1 MNRPRRIFFPI
12 LLALLVTPAAL
23 AEKWAWCGTS
33 ETAPTGQRVTIY
45 YSDAFEEKD
54 GASLHDYIEG
64 FGSYVR
70 AHYDASRAVGQCRTG
85 YSSKSEASSAR
96 DEGAATVKSRGN
108 EVVFTS
114 WTY

>member
-1 MNRPRRIFFPI
+1 MV
-12 LLALLVTPAAL
+12 ALFAAPM
-23 AEKWAWCGTS
+23 AQSEKWVWCGTS

-45 YSDAFEEKD
+45 YSEVFEEQA

-64 FGSYVR
+64 FGTYVR
-70 AHYDASRAVGQCRTG
+70 SHYNAPNAVGQCRVG
-85 YSSKSEASSAR
+85 HSSKGEAASAR
-96 DEGAATVKSRGN
+96 DEGASSVKSRGN

>member
-1 MNRPRRIFFPI
+1 MKQLGVVVFW
-12 LLALLVTPAAL
+12 LCALLLFAVPAAR
-23 AEKWAWCGTS
+23 AQKWVWCGTS

-70 AHYDASRAVGQCRTG
+70 AHYDAPRAVGQCRIG
-85 YSSKSEASSAR
+85 YTSKSEASSSR

-108 EVVFTS
+108 EVIFTS
-114 WTY
+114 